1 MVVRIP
7 AWDDISYGKNEGGAE
22 VGILSTLAI
31 ARVGKIYPAKV
42 DEGAEVGILS
52 TSAPK
57 AAKLGKIYVAEAPE
71 NRYDYALPL
80 FKLFLSLFNVMKQ
93 WYR

>member
-57 AAKLGKIYVAEAPE
+57 AAKLG
-71 NRYDYALPL
+71 
-80 FKLFLSLFNVMKQ
+80 
-93 WYR
+93 